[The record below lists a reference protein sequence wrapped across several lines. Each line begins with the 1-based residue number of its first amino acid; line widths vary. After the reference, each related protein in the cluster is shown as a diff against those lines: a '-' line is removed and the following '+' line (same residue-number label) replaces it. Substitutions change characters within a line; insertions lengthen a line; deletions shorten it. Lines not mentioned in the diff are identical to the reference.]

1 MSSSHHSPQQQQP
14 YVQPGEPL
22 NDFLR
27 SFWQRQID
35 AAEQET
41 PDYRHPPL
49 PLARIKKVMK
59 SDPDVKPPYY
69 SAKHAKVRPVLRV
82 YLRTLDPFCYATLA
96 VFIAEITA
104 RAFIVADSNKRRT
117 LSRADIAK
125 ALSKS
130 DQFDFLIDI
139 VPRDEANFGHS
150 MNGGSGSSGA
160 AGSSSGTA
168 LGVAGTAKK
177 VGGPS
182 TGKDHSGSKR
192 EDSDIRGS
200 DSTLR
205 SSEALEELD
214 ALLGNRPSPQRGALS

>member
-1 MSSSHHSPQQQQP
+1 MRPFPSSHSSS
-14 YVQPGEPL
+14 L
-22 NDFLR
+22 TDDDDN
-27 SFWQRQID
+27 
-35 AAEQET
+35 T
-41 PDYRHPPL
+41 
-49 PLARIKKVMK
+49 
-59 SDPDVKPPYY
+59 
-69 SAKHAKVRPVLRV
+69 
-82 YLRTLDPFCYATLA
+82 

-182 TGKDHSGSKR
+182 TGKDHSVRPCSLPVKGKNVSRVLTGFLGIFSGFKAR
-192 EDSDIRGS
+192 
-200 DSTLR
+200 R
-205 SSEALEELD
+205 SRHSRFRLHATK
-214 ALLGNRPSPQRGALS
+214 